1 MAIFLTS
8 CAGTP
13 KKSEVN
19 EALSKAFTECKQYKG
34 ATVLE
39 LGSAATLIKGIA
51 GLSGEAEDDD
61 TKKALEAIKDIDDLT
76 VLTFEDCSDED
87 KKVIKS
93 KLESILEKAEIL
105 LEASEDGEKVQ
116 VFGTSKEGTN
126 VVNDVIVYIPDE
138 CTVVCLM
145 GSISMDDLTQM
156 INV

>member
-1 MAIFLTS
+1 M
-8 CAGTP
+8 
-13 KKSEVN
+13 
-19 EALSKAFTECKQYKG
+19 
-34 ATVLE
+34 E

-145 GSISMDDLTQM
+145 GSISMDDLTQI

>member
-1 MAIFLTS
+1 M
-8 CAGTP
+8 
-13 KKSEVN
+13 
-19 EALSKAFTECKQYKG
+19 
-34 ATVLE
+34 E

-116 VFGTSKEGTN
+116 IFGTSKEGTN

>member
-1 MAIFLTS
+1 M
-8 CAGTP
+8 
-13 KKSEVN
+13 
-19 EALSKAFTECKQYKG
+19 
-34 ATVLE
+34 E

>member
-1 MAIFLTS
+1 M
-8 CAGTP
+8 
-13 KKSEVN
+13 
-19 EALSKAFTECKQYKG
+19 
-34 ATVLE
+34 E

-76 VLTFEDCSDED
+76 VLTFEDSSDED

-116 VFGTSKEGTN
+116 IFGTSKEGTN